1 MERISAL
8 IEKLRGQFAEGAD
21 IDQLLLTAQLLE
33 GELRYHKQKGTVPA
47 SPHVA
52 VLMPNNH
59 YRSQQHYNGN
69 GVNGSGAKSVEF
81 PEYPK
86 PESTPEVSVVP
97 AVVSAQPAAQHP
109 EPTPPQRV
117 EPQRAEPT
125 PPQRVEPQRAEPQRA
140 EAPAPDPEHLR
151 YQPQSTAGSSTQPQP
166 APAASAQPQ
175 PAPASSAQPQ
185 ATAQYQAAPVYP
197 PASSNGFYP
206 LQEVPTLTQQMA
218 QEIRKDVN
226 EALGKEASRSLNDTL
241 KGQQKEVSMLLTETP
256 IRDLKRAIGINDRYL
271 FISELFRGDEIMY
284 ERSIKTINNFS
295 IYQEAYY
302 WMERELKLKLAWDME
317 KYSSQLFYQ
326 LVKRRFS

>member
-8 IEKLRGQFAEGAD
+8 IEKLRDQFAEGAD
-21 IDQLLLTAQLLE
+21 IDQLLLTTQLLE

-59 YRSQQHYNGN
+59 YRSGQHYNGN
-69 GVNGSGAKSVEF
+69 GLNGSTSRPVEPVKSEPSVPVASVPEPAAAAEPAKSE
-81 PEYPK
+81 
-86 PESTPEVSVVP
+86 
-97 AVVSAQPAAQHP
+97 
-109 EPTPPQRV
+109 
-117 EPQRAEPT
+117 
-125 PPQRVEPQRAEPQRA
+125 
-140 EAPAPDPEHLR
+140 PAPRVYTTPVTAAPSAPVTAAPSAPVTAAPSLFEQPVIPVMPARVQDLEHER
-151 YQPQSTAGSSTQPQP
+151 YQPQPVAPVQSQPQP
-166 APAASAQPQ
+166 A
-175 PAPASSAQPQ
+175 APPSQEA
-185 ATAQYQAAPVYP
+185 Y
-197 PASSNGFYP
+197 NP
-206 LQEVPTLTQQMA
+206 LQEVPTLAQQIA
-218 QEIRKDVN
+218 QDILKDVN
-226 EALGKEASRSLNDTL
+226 EVLGKDTGRSLNEAL
-241 KGQQKEVSMLLTETP
+241 KGQQKEISMLLTETP

-271 FISELFRGDEIMY
+271 FISELFRGDEVMY

>member
-52 VLMPNNH
+52 VLMPSNH

-69 GVNGSGAKSVEF
+69 GLNGSGARSA
-81 PEYPK
+81 EYPK
-86 PESTPEVSVVP
+86 PESSPEVS
-97 AVVSAQPAAQHP
+97 VVSAQPAAHHP
-109 EPTPPQRV
+109 EPPAQSSTPTPIPSTPTPELSTPRP
-117 EPQRAEPT
+117 ELELQRAEPS
-125 PPQRVEPQRAEPQRA
+125 PLPRIEPQHA
-140 EAPAPDPEHLR
+140 EAPVPDPEHLR
-151 YQPQSTAGSSTQPQP
+151 YQPQSTAAASVQPQP
-166 APAASAQPQ
+166 AAVTSAQAQ
-175 PAPASSAQPQ
+175 PA
-185 ATAQYQAAPVYP
+185 AQYQAGPVYP
-197 PASSNGFYP
+197 PTSSNGFYP